1 MKYDTGRREAQ
12 QHGRGW
18 CKVIQG
24 KAAFQEVCSRVAKFA
39 WSLGGYREGGGN
51 YEDKETGP
59 SIMASKNTGLQVPF
73 GKKRLNGKTE

>member
-39 WSLGGYREGGGN
+39 WNPKWVTEKVGVIGG
-51 YEDKETGP
+51 TGTW
-59 SIMASKNTGLQVPF
+59 A
-73 GKKRLNGKTE
+73 LNNGIQECSFAGTF

>member
-24 KAAFQEVCSRVAKFA
+24 KGAFQEVCSRVAKFA
-39 WSLGGYREGGGN
+39 WSPKEVTEKVGVIMRTKKLG
-51 YEDKETGP
+51 P
-59 SIMASKNTGLQVPF
+59 Q
-73 GKKRLNGKTE
+73 